1 MRRRLIQD
9 SFLTGILVV
18 GLVPLV
24 HAGDQEKV
32 SVSRGI
38 VLTIAA
44 IDPKTATATLQTPY
58 GEETFQTTAYASWK
72 VGDKV
77 ECDLVGTERGQA
89 LHDCKPWQ

>member
-1 MRRRLIQD
+1 MLRRIIQD
-9 SFLTGILVV
+9 GLITGILVV

-32 SVSRGI
+32 PVSSGI

-44 IDPKTATATLQTPY
+44 IDPKTDTATLKTQQ
-58 GEETFQTTAYASWK
+58 GEEAFQTTTYASWK

-77 ECDLVGTERGQA
+77 ECDLVKTVRGQE